1 MSYTYEGSAGDFLEL
16 ASEQRISI
24 IQKLLVKKSK
34 LSLLA
39 KELDATAP
47 EVFRNLERLEK
58 AGMIMKDV
66 GNYYNLSTCGHIICA
81 SLIPSLGFI
90 SQNKK
95 YFKDH
100 DFGEIPQKFIQRIG
114 ALASGEFVSSY
125 TKVIERWREIF
136 ENSNEYVSG
145 IIVEEPLEIIE
156 PLVKKA
162 KNGIKVNSIFS
173 ESAIV
178 PKKRN
183 ELIQKKGI
191 VSVIFG
197 HPLRYTALPF
207 GNAMEMLIDTQRERV
222 KELEKGQ
229 KKLEKIWNQIPDF
242 LVDQDLTRETRL
254 QILQGQTQIFSQINK
269 MYANTKKEFLIFGS
283 EKDFLRFYH
292 ADFFELIKNS
302 KHDVKILTSCSEDT
316 MYVFKGFPRTRIK
329 SVQDSATQDLCFI
342 IKDDA
347 QLIFFVRNNPQ
358 KSQDLQ
364 AILTDSRSLITS
376 MRQLFNLNWSYMK
389 IGTNYEK
396 ASLIR
401 KSQSDYDFKLKELEQ
416 KRLLMKGIKK
426 YVIKMILKNKK
437 SKKRRKMKR
446 SEY

>member
-1 MSYTYEGSAGDFLEL
+1 MDYEKDPKLNEYKVLFDRMLEEL
-16 ASEQRISI
+16 TKFGLTPNQSKIYMYLGKYGAQTA
-24 IQKLLVKKSK
+24 LLVSK
-34 LSLLA
+34 FLKLPRTETYQL
-39 KELDATAP
+39 
-47 EVFRNLERLEK
+47 VNNL
-58 AGMIMKDV
+58 
-66 GNYYNLSTCGHIICA
+66 
-81 SLIPSLGFI
+81 
-90 SQNKK
+90 
-95 YFKDH
+95 
-100 DFGEIPQKFIQRIG
+100 
-114 ALASGEFVSSY
+114 
-125 TKVIERWREIF
+125 
-136 ENSNEYVSG
+136 
-145 IIVEEPLEIIE
+145 
-156 PLVKKA
+156 
-162 KNGIKVNSIFS
+162 
-173 ESAIV
+173 
-178 PKKRN
+178 
-183 ELIQKKGI
+183 QKKGI

-197 HPLRYTALPF
+197 HPLRYVALPF

-242 LVDQDLTRETRL
+242 LVDQDLTRETKL

-302 KHDVKILTSCSEDT
+302 KHDVKILTSCSKDT

-329 SVQDSATQDLCFI
+329 RVQDSATQNLCFI

-364 AILTDSRSLITS
+364 AVLTDSRSLITS
-376 MRQLFNLNWSYMK
+376 MKQLFNLNWSYMK
-389 IGTNYEK
+389 ISTNYEK